1 MGNLTNFAVVDVSEL
16 IKIFTQSNVDSRKTY
31 RKVNSL
37 IVAGIIFELYRGLE
51 IALCKKE
58 IDELK
63 SQVKELKD
71 KKED

>member
-31 RKVNSL
+31 RKVNGL
-37 IVAGIIFELYRGLE
+37 IVAGIIFELYRELE